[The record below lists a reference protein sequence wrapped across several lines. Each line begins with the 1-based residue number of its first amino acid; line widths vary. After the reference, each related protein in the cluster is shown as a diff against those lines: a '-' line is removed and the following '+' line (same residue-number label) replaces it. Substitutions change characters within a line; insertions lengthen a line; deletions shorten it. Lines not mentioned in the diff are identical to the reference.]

1 MPERADKK
9 SSLCRVVGLVLS
21 ALLLTG
27 LSAGTALSVPAPP
40 AAYSYLRSEESTPVP
55 TPESGGAVQDFGA
68 LTPGEVVRREMGG
81 GQTHSYHVALAEGQF
96 FRVIVEQQ
104 GVDVEVKILGPA
116 SGQVDQQTAEAD
128 SPNGLYGPESVSIIS
143 RLKGVYS
150 IEIRFGSSIPAGGYE
165 LKTDGPREPTEADR
179 DRVSAEA
186 LFAEG
191 QKLRFQG
198 KPESLREAVEKY
210 TESLALW
217 EKLGDAHGRA
227 YTTCN
232 IGRTYKGLCDIPN
245 AIANLN
251 HASSILR
258 EAQDGPGEAW
268 MLNEIGAIYRNLGDS
283 SQALEPYK
291 RALQLRLDAGDTWGQ
306 AQILNNLGLAYA
318 NMGRHQQAVD
328 SYQRAIQLWQAVQ
341 ERPNEINTLNNL
353 YLSSS
358 ELGDI
363 TSALANFQQLKS
375 SCQDSGQCKGS
386 KLEAYVHN
394 NIGKILDTLSE
405 SQAALG
411 EYRLAQEIFQ
421 KRNSAEDEAMVL
433 DNIGMVYAGLGDA
446 TQALENFF
454 KSLDIR
460 DRTCSA
466 RGRGITNTNIGYAYA
481 IKGEPQTAIKYFD
494 RALPLNREAQNL
506 PFVAYA
512 LVSKGMARASLLESQ
527 AALDLYGQALSIQTE
542 LGDTRGQ
549 AITLEKIGQVYAA
562 SRAGGRALDSYRMA
576 LGRWRDVKDRQGEA
590 LTLYDIARAERD
602 IGSLDEARKHV
613 EEAIGIVE
621 SLRATLLAERLR
633 LNYFATKQ
641 DFYELDVDVR
651 MRLFDLTHSEE
662 HREAAIHA
670 SERARARGLLE
681 LLAEA
686 RADIHK
692 EVSPLYA
699 ERAHSLEREINA
711 LTEKLIRARNLR
723 LSKDVAKLEARF
735 EASANELDDLHGK
748 IRAGNKSYAGLKQ
761 PEPLRLKQI
770 QQLLD
775 DDTLLLEYS
784 LGERRSYLWAVT
796 RTDVESHTLPARP
809 EVVEAVNNLRTLLT
823 AYQPPGPGENA
834 DRYLRRIRES
844 QSQYWRK
851 AAELSGTLLGPV
863 SSRLRMSRIVIIA
876 DGALMYIPFEAL
888 PLPQPQRAASP
899 SRQQA
904 GNAGPKLLA
913 ADHEILYEPS
923 ATALALLRETRRGEA
938 SGTVAVLADPVYSTE
953 DDRVKVDGR
962 KTAAERPASPR
973 ARDLGRV
980 LRDVGETGA
989 AGGAFKLERLRHSAE
1004 EANSIISAAPDGS
1017 WLEATGFKANRE
1029 TVLGTELRRYSVVHF
1044 ATHGF
1049 FDEEHPELSGVVLSL
1064 VNERGQPEDGFLGL
1078 SDVYDMKLSADLVVL
1093 SACRTGLGKNVKGEG
1108 LIGLTRGFMHAG
1120 AKRVL
1125 ASLWQVDDE
1134 ATAELMKRFYRHM
1147 LKDGMPAAAA
1157 LKLAKS
1163 ELMQAREQWRA
1174 PYFWAGFIL
1183 QGDWK

>member
-1 MPERADKK
+1 MPKRADKK
-9 SSLCRVVGLVLS
+9 SSLCQVVRLVFS
-21 ALLLTG
+21 ALLLAG
-27 LSAGTALSVPAPP
+27 LLAGTALSVPAPP
-40 AAYSYLRSEESTPVP
+40 AATYLHSEESAPALA
-55 TPESGGAVQDFGA
+55 PEVGSAIQDFGA
-68 LTPGEVVRREMGG
+68 LPPGEVVRRKMGG
-81 GQTHSYHVALAEGQF
+81 GETHSYHIALAEGQF
-96 FRVIVEQQ
+96 FHLSVEQQ
-104 GVDVEVKILGPA
+104 GVDVEVRILGPA
-116 SGQVDQQTAEAD
+116 SGQVGQQTAEAD
-128 SPNGLYGPESVSIIS
+128 NPNGLYGPESVSIIS
-143 RLKGVYS
+143 RLKGNYS
-150 IEIRFGSSIPAGGYE
+150 IEVRSGNSVPTGGYE
-165 LKTDGPREPTEADR
+165 LKADEPHWPTEADR

-210 TESLALW
+210 TAALTLW
-217 EKLGDAHGRA
+217 EKLGDTHGQA

-232 IGRTYKGLCDIPN
+232 IGRAYKGLCDIPN

-251 HASSILR
+251 QAASILR
-258 EAQDGPGEAW
+258 EAHDGLGEAW
-268 MLNEIGAIYRNLGDS
+268 VLNEIGAIHRNMGDS
-283 SQALEPYK
+283 SEAVELY
-291 RALQLRLDAGDTWGQ
+291 RSALQLRLGAGDIWGQ

-318 NMGRHQQAVD
+318 NMGHHQQAVE
-328 SYQRAIQLWQAVQ
+328 SYQRAIPFWQAMQ
-341 ERPNEINTLNNL
+341 DRPDEINTLNNL

-375 SCQDSGQCKGS
+375 SCQASGQCKDS
-386 KLEAYVHN
+386 RLEAYIHN
-394 NIGKILDTLSE
+394 NIGKILDTLAE
-405 SQAALG
+405 SQAALD
-411 EYRLAQEIFQ
+411 EYQLAQAIFQ

-433 DNIGMVYAGLGDA
+433 DNMGMVYAGLGDA
-446 TQALENFF
+446 QQALENFF
-454 KSLDIR
+454 KALAIR
-460 DRTCSA
+460 DRMCSE

-481 IKGEPQTAIKYFD
+481 INGEPQKAIEYFD
-494 RALPLNREAQNL
+494 RALPLNRNAKNS

-512 LVSKGMARASLLESQ
+512 LLSKGMAHASLSESQ
-527 AALDLYGQALSIQTE
+527 AALDLYAQALSIQTK

-562 SRAGGRALDSYRMA
+562 ARATRRALDSYRMA
-576 LGRWRDVKDRQGEA
+576 LGHWTAVKDKQGEA
-590 LTLYDIARAERD
+590 LTRYDIARAERD
-602 IGSLDEARKHV
+602 VGNLDEARKQV

-621 SLRATLLAERLR
+621 SLRANLLAERLR
-633 LNYFATKQ
+633 LNYFAAKQ

-670 SERARARGLLE
+670 SERARARSLLE

-692 EVSPLYA
+692 EMAPQYA

-711 LTEKLIRARNLR
+711 LTEKLIRARNLG
-723 LSKDVAKLEARF
+723 LSKDVTTLETRF
-735 EASANELDDLHGK
+735 EASINELDNLHAK

-761 PEPLRLKQI
+761 PQPLRLKQM

-784 LGERRSYLWAVT
+784 LGEQRSYLWAVT
-796 RTDVESHTLPARP
+796 RTGVESHTLPARAK
-809 EVVEAVNNLRTLLT
+809 VAEAVNNLRTLLT
-823 AYQPPGPGENA
+823 AYEPPGPEEIA
-834 DRYLRRIRES
+834 DSYLRRLRES
-844 QSQYWRK
+844 ESRYWRK
-851 AAELSGTLLGPV
+851 AAELSEILLGPV
-863 SSRLRMSRIVIIA
+863 SSRLRMSRIVIVA

-888 PLPQPQRAASP
+888 PLPQLRRAAAH
-899 SRQQA
+899 SRPQA
-904 GNAGPKLLA
+904 GHVKPELLA

-923 ATALALLRETRRGEA
+923 ATALALLREPRRGEA

-953 DDRVKVDGR
+953 DDRVNVDGR
-962 KTAAERPASPR
+962 KTPPGAATSPR
-973 ARDLGRV
+973 ARALSRA
-980 LRDVGETGA
+980 LRDVGETGSA
-989 AGGAFKLERLRHSAE
+989 VGVFKLERLRHSAE
-1004 EANSIISAAPDGS
+1004 EADGIISAAPDGS
-1017 WLEATGFKANRE
+1017 WLGATGFKANRE
-1029 TVLGTELRRYSVVHF
+1029 TALGPELRRYGVVHF

-1049 FDEEHPELSGVVLSL
+1049 FDDKHPELSGIVLSM
-1064 VNERGQPEDGFLGL
+1064 VNERGQPEDGFLSL
-1078 SDVYDMKLSADLVVL
+1078 SDVYNMSLSADLVVL

-1125 ASLWQVDDE
+1125 ASLWKVDDE
-1134 ATAELMKRFYRHM
+1134 ATAELMKRFYHHM
-1147 LKDGMPAAAA
+1147 LKERMPAASA
-1157 LKLAKS
+1157 LKVAKT
-1163 ELMQAREQWRA
+1163 ELMQEREQWRA